1 MVPRFVH
8 DRWIIARLDLDCRAG
23 MLFVGAASQLPFA
36 IEWVRQCGAGQR
48 RAALFAS
55 FPMMIRFAGVFVLMP
70 LSLWLGG
77 LSAMPPP
84 QRPSTDPSSAQAG

>member
-1 MVPRFVH
+1 MIG
-8 DRWIIARLDLDCRAG
+8 WIIARLDLDCRAG

-36 IEWVRQCGAGQR
+36 IEWGAPMWRLANAG
-48 RAALFAS
+48 LPFFAS